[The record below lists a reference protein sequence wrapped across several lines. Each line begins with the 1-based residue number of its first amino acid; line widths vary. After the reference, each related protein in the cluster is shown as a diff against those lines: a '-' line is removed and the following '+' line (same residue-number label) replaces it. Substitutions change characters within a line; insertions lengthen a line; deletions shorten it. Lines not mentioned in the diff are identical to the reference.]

1 MKQKLTLKQWRKSL
15 HLTQAEA
22 GKLIGVGA
30 TTICAWETGKTT
42 VTITKLKKIMEA
54 YGIEDLSQIEGG
66 ENKFWN
72 AHKPK

>member
-42 VTITKLKKIMEA
+42 VKKSWKHTE
-54 YGIEDLSQIEGG
+54 
-66 ENKFWN
+66 
-72 AHKPK
+72 